1 MLVGRY
7 VDPLDRCGLLFAGA
21 NLALMGRSADLPV
34 GVQNGILTAREIT
47 LMDLRDADL
56 VVLSACET
64 GAGDITGEGVFG
76 LQRAFKLAGVKT
88 IIMSLWPVNDSATQ
102 MLMSE
107 FYANW
112 LDRKQSKREAFRN
125 AQNAVRAHYTEPYYW
140 AGFVML
146 D

>member
-1 MLVGRY
+1 
-7 VDPLDRCGLLFAGA
+7 
-21 NLALMGRSADLPV
+21 
-34 GVQNGILTAREIT
+34 
-47 LMDLRDADL
+47 MDLRDADL

-76 LQRAFKLAGVKT
+76 LQRAFKQAGVKT
-88 IIMSLWPVNDSATQ
+88 IIMSLWKVSDPATQ
-102 MLMSE
+102 MFMSE